1 MQRTQSG
8 PRNHACNIS
17 LLSLLLDNRRT
28 MLRPKTT
35 GDKMHYPA
43 RDLPPHDSSD
53 SSCAGFFG
61 LWRVL
66 GWARGAEDEITGD

>member
-1 MQRTQSG
+1 
-8 PRNHACNIS
+8 
-17 LLSLLLDNRRT
+17 